1 MVEQAHRE
9 EKQAA
14 IRERMAEEQQEGFG
28 SATSELE
35 GEGIGGGGEEGA
47 AGAAAAAEGGSAVG
61 GDSAGGAQA
70 SAAATAAKPEPPAQR
85 KLTRKQR
92 TAAMREKFDAK
103 GFDPNTYPI
112 KKADA
117 GT

>member
-1 MVEQAHRE
+1 MIEKAHRE

-14 IRERMAEEQQEGFG
+14 IRERMAEEQQEGEG
-28 SATSELE
+28 LESPTSELD
-35 GEGIGGGGEEGA
+35 GQAIGGGGEEGA
-47 AGAAAAAEGGSAVG
+47 AAAEGGGAAG
-61 GDSAGGAQA
+61 GDSAGAAQA
-70 SAAATAAKPEPPAQR
+70 SAAVAKKTEPPVQR

-92 TAAMREKFDAK
+92 TAMMREKFDAK

>member
-14 IRERMAEEQQEGFG
+14 IRERMQEEQQEGFG
-28 SATSELE
+28 SATSELD

-47 AGAAAAAEGGSAVG
+47 AGAAAAAEGGGAVG

-70 SAAATAAKPEPPAQR
+70 SAAAVAKPEPPAQR